1 MTEPPPV
8 LPPRPLRR
16 WLVVVLL
23 TLGIPLAVTLI
34 ALRIHAWPPE
44 VEALFIREAAV
55 AVAGPD
61 GTDWQAVSLPYRCP
75 TTWNPDAEPDGCTR
89 TFRVGLRHEPA
100 GDGLWS
106 LYIPG
111 FQGSVEV
118 SLNGTF
124 LESSVWQQSASE
136 VSAVIPMLVVL
147 PSALLRPGGNEV
159 EITLTKKGII
169 SGFLDKI
176 AIGPDA
182 RLRPDHD
189 RRVFLFSTLPR
200 MIDGWQIAM
209 GLAMFI
215 MWLSRPGEQIFLVFS
230 ILLLSHA
237 TQSLPGIVGDA
248 LDERI
253 LRLSSQARFL
263 SGSLVLPLAYLFVG
277 RRPPAPVWVFL
288 LPPAAVALSHF
299 ALPMQAH
306 AWVVGKIASPVV
318 LAIMVWA
325 TVVVAREAVVNR
337 NSAAALLT
345 GTFLVTVALAFHDW
359 LILRGALGERS
370 VMLGR
375 FGAPIFMAAIGGVL
389 IWRFGQAMS
398 RLDRLS
404 ARLQDEVAAAE
415 DALRHSFTR
424 EKAQER
430 KAVLEQERVR
440 LMSDLHDGIAGQ
452 LVSILA
458 LCELRGTGSDE
469 VAEAVRSALADLRLV
484 VASLEEAGDDLG
496 VMLALF
502 RERIE
507 PQLAAHG
514 LALEWRTA
522 ELPEVAGLHPGATL
536 AIFRILQEATIN
548 AARHSGS
555 PILKVEAGPS
565 PLPDH
570 GARLSVSDRGRG
582 GVAERQ
588 GGRGLGNLRRRAEAL
603 GAELTIASGP
613 DGTTV
618 TLDLLRH
625 LP

>member
-1 MTEPPPV
+1 MAASPPV
-8 LPPRPLRR
+8 IPLRPLRR
-16 WLVVVLL
+16 WLVVLLL

-44 VEALFIREAAV
+44 VEGLFIRETAL

-61 GTDWQAVSLPYRCP
+61 GTDWQAVPLPYRCP
-75 TTWNPDAEPDGCTR
+75 TAWGPDAEPDGCTR
-89 TFRVGLRHEPA
+89 TFRVRLRDEPA
-100 GDGLWS
+100 ADGPWS

-118 SLNGTF
+118 SLNGTP
-124 LESSVWQQSASE
+124 LASSVWQQSASE
-136 VSAVIPMLVVL
+136 VSAVIPMLVAL
-147 PSALLRPGGNEV
+147 PSPPLRSSGNEIT
-159 EITLTKKGII
+159 ITLTKRGII
-169 SGFLDKI
+169 SGFLDRI
-176 AIGPDA
+176 AVGPDGV
-182 RLRPDHD
+182 LRSDYD

-200 MIDGWQIAM
+200 MVDGWQIAM
-209 GLAMFI
+209 GLAMLV
-215 MWLSRPGEQIFLVFS
+215 MWLSRPGERIFLVFS
-230 ILLLSHA
+230 VLLLSHA
-237 TQSLPGIVGDA
+237 MQSLPGIVGDA

-253 LRLSSQARFL
+253 LRLASQARFL
-263 SGSLVLPLAYLFVG
+263 SGSLVLPLAYLFVE
-277 RRPPAPVWVFL
+277 RRPPAPIWVFL
-288 LPPAAVALSHF
+288 LLPAAVTLSHVL
-299 ALPMQAH
+299 LPIQAH
-306 AWVVGKIASPVV
+306 AWVIGKIASPLV
-318 LAIMVWA
+318 LVIMVWA
-325 TVVVAREAVVNR
+325 SVVVARESIVNR

-345 GTFLVTVALAFHDW
+345 GTFLITVVLAFHDW

-389 IWRFGQAMS
+389 VWRFGQAMG

-404 ARLQDEVAAAE
+404 ARLRDEVAAAE
-415 DALRHSFTR
+415 EALRRSFAR
-424 EKAQER
+424 EQAQER

-458 LCELRGTGSDE
+458 LSELRGTGSDE
-469 VAEAVRSALADLRLV
+469 VAEAVRSALTDLRLV
-484 VASLEEAGDDLG
+484 VASLEDAGDDLG

-507 PQLAAHG
+507 PQLTAHG
-514 LALEWRTA
+514 VALEWRTA
-522 ELPEVAGLHPGATL
+522 DLPEVPGLHPGATL

-555 PILKVEAGPS
+555 PVLRVEAGPS

-570 GARLSVSDRGRG
+570 GVRLSVSDRGRG
-582 GVAERQ
+582 GVAERK

-603 GAELTIASGP
+603 GADLTIASGP
-613 DGTTV
+613 AGTTV
-618 TLDLLRH
+618 TLDLLRR